1 MMKTLALTI
10 KNNGQD
16 WIITPPKGV
25 PGGGPGSGEFIIRF
39 VIGSLLIGAILIA
52 LVFLIWGGLDYITS
66 EGQKEKI
73 SRAKRKLTF
82 AIVGL
87 IIVFLAFFI
96 VTFIGG
102 IFNTNLIGTS
112 VTRNLNFPKFE

>member
-1 MMKTLALTI
+1 MKILALTI

-16 WIITPPKGV
+16 WIITPPNGV

-102 IFNTNLIGTS
+102 IFNTNLIGT
-112 VTRNLNFPKFE
+112 R